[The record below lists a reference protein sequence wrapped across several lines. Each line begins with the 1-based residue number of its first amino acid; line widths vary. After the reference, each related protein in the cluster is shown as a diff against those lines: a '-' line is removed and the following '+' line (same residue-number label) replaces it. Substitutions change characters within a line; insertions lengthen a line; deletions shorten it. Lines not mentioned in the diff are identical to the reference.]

1 MHVDLFFQ
9 ITANPVF
16 SVIALSKLFSLN
28 DARVAQTMVRG
39 DLIVPTSDR
48 IMTRS
53 RARQSKC
60 RWPLPIARLTNIL
73 AAPDQYTLVPA
84 SLKILKV
91 LIEELLSAS
100 GLQSAATAA
109 AAAAAEF
116 ADEDDGD
123 DGWEDDPDTI
133 DLNLGS
139 TKSDLMG
146 YLEASNMRRRDDET
160 QQYLTEFFIRAAR
173 ENIAD
178 FAQWYTQLTEEEKGK
193 LNDLANEQAA
203 AQ

>member
-1 MHVDLFFQ
+1 VLLD
-9 ITANPVF
+9 
-16 SVIALSKLFSLN
+16 
-28 DARVAQTMVRG
+28 
-39 DLIVPTSDR
+39 
-48 IMTRS
+48 
-53 RARQSKC
+53 
-60 RWPLPIARLTNIL
+60 
-73 AAPDQYTLVPA
+73 PDQYTVIPA

-178 FAQWYTQLTEEEKGK
+178 FAQWYTQLTEEEQGK